1 MFMAT
6 IVIWCVAFGSYL
18 LFAGTVSFNEL
29 VTGAMVATLVT
40 AWAYLISDSAR
51 RRFSAHREQI
61 VPTLRALGSLGP
73 ASLRTTAV
81 LIGVTL
87 RGGSPGRAT
96 RNRLRFGVD
105 DDPAARSRRALAVLG
120 ASLAPDRFV
129 VNLDQRRSEA
139 VMHAVASAERESDP
153 EWLQ

>member
-1 MFMAT
+1 MFMTT

-18 LFAGTVSFNEL
+18 LFAGTISFDEL
-29 VTGAMVATLVT
+29 ITGAVVATLAA
-40 AWAYLISDSAR
+40 AWAYLISDCSR

-61 VPTLRALGSLGP
+61 IPALRTIAGLGP
-73 ASLRTTAV
+73 ATLRTA
-81 LIGVTL
+81 LILARVAM
-87 RGGSPGRAT
+87 RGGTPGRAM
-96 RNRLRFGVD
+96 RSRLRFGVC

-129 VNLDQRRSEA
+129 VHLDHRRSEA
-139 VMHAVASAERESDP
+139 VMHAIARAERQSDP